1 MGRAG
6 YGLAM
11 KSAESAITELVY
23 TYAERIDAGD
33 FEGVGA
39 LFAEAEIT
47 AEGSDVS
54 WRGQEDV
61 TAMYVGATRRYPNGT
76 PNSKH
81 VTTNLIVDVDED
93 AGTATARSYFTVL
106 QAVPGSLPLQP
117 VICGRY
123 RDSFERAGNG
133 WRFTRRHM
141 IVDLVGDLSQHL
153 LYDYEAPAG

>member
-1 MGRAG
+1 
-6 YGLAM
+6 M
-11 KSAESAITELVY
+11 KDAASAITELIY
-23 TYAERIDAGD
+23 TYAERIDLGD
-33 FEGVGA
+33 FDGIGD
-39 LFAEAEIT
+39 LFANAEIT

-54 WRGQEDV
+54 WGGKEDV

-93 AGTATARSYFTVL
+93 AGTGSARSYFTVM

-123 RDSFERAGNG
+123 RDSFERVDGA

-153 LYDYEAPAG
+153 LYDFEAPTE